1 MKGEKMKNLNI
12 EETRQANGGGR
23 YYCKV
28 CGKTSNSQWTI
39 FSHIATRH
47 IGAWTS
53 NLYNLIVK
61 VF

>member
-1 MKGEKMKNLNI
+1 MKKMNRLTEI
-12 EETRQANGGGR
+12 ETRRINGGR

-39 FSHIATRH
+39 LSHVATRH

-53 NLYNLIVK
+53 NMFKLIMK